1 MRKKFGKSEDIKEN
15 SAKTKIIDKFHN
27 VIFDFFLLRFYLKK
41 ENRVV
46 PSIST
51 QLWFF
56 LFFLIFQNPKPK
68 VIRKLVRQLV
78 HNFSIL
84 IIKKCPKDPRNYVQ
98 CYLTIILSP
107 STFQI
112 IIGESENR
120 HSFAQ
125 AKENWIKK
133 KEVESF
139 PKTFFLTQTWE
150 KVVPENCAIWKF
162 SVNATLY
169 IIINSLSE
177 SFRL

>member
-1 MRKKFGKSEDIKEN
+1 M
-15 SAKTKIIDKFHN
+15 
-27 VIFDFFLLRFYLKK
+27 KK

-51 QLWFF
+51 QLWFS
-56 LFFLIFQNPKPK
+56 LFFLIFQNPKSK

-78 HNFSIL
+78 QNFSIL

-98 CYLTIILSP
+98 YYLTIILSP

-125 AKENWIKK
+125 GKKNWIKKK

-150 KVVPENCAIWKF
+150 KVVPENWAIWKF